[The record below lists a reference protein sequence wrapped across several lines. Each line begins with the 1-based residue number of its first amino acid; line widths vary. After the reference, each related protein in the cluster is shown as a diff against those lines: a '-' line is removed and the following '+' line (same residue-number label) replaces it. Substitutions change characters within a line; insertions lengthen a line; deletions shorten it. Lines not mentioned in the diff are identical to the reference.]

1 LLTMHILKYLF
12 FILLLATAYRSN
24 AHDQIDSLKDALSSS
39 TKDSVKFKILGAL
52 SWNYILKNELDVAY
66 QYADSIRML
75 AEKIKDDEWINYAHF
90 YYGVIAR
97 HRGNHAMALEHLN
110 QYVNHHQISGDSI
123 KVAYGLYQ
131 IGSTYS
137 TMGSFE
143 KSLPVLFRIL
153 EIYKSTGSEFDI
165 GYTLNGIGVA
175 YKNLER
181 HEEAIRTYKE
191 ALAIYDKINAR
202 EDQANVLGN
211 LANAYMAT
219 RQFEEAKNCF
229 RSALLIDESLGNEKW
244 IAYDLE
250 NIGVMHNH
258 LGNYDSA
265 LYYQLKSLDIR
276 SKLPGKHEY
285 AYTLQQVGHTY
296 FLLKEYSRARQN
308 LRKSY
313 ELAREIQAKPVLR
326 DAYLSM
332 AQVFAAEN
340 NFKEA
345 YAYQQMYNTIK
356 DSIINE
362 KVNQQL
368 SELQTKYET
377 AEKEKQISLLANKME
392 IQEKEVQLQSSIK
405 KALLAGIVLILLL
418 AVSIIFTIRQRFSNQ
433 NLVAEKNKQISDAL
447 FQHQMSELEM
457 KALRAQINPHFFFNC
472 MNSINRLIL
481 EEDIE
486 NASRYLTKFSIM
498 VRLILEH
505 SETSQISL
513 KDELMMLKSYIQ
525 LEELRFKE
533 KINFSISIDDGIE
546 PENRFLPPMIL
557 QPFVENAIW
566 HGLIHRETK
575 GNGQISILIK
585 EFNNLLYFTIEDNG
599 VGREKSRLIGQNSV
613 WKSKSLGIKITED
626 RLRLLNKEKLREL
639 IRITDLKDDQEKTL
653 GTRVDIHI
661 PMA

>member
-1 LLTMHILKYLF
+1 MLTMNILKHLLF
-12 FILLLATAYRSN
+12 FYLAAFSYPVD
-24 AHDQIDSLKDALSSS
+24 AQDKIDSLNEVLRSFP
-39 TKDSVKFKILGAL
+39 KDSVKFKTLGAL
-52 SWNYILKNELDVAY
+52 SWNHILKNELDVAY
-66 QYADSIRML
+66 QYADSIRIM
-75 AEKIKDDEWINYAHF
+75 AEKMKDDEWINYAHF

-97 HRGNHAMALEHLN
+97 HRGDHAMALEHLN
-110 QYVNHHQISGDSI
+110 HYVNHHQINGDST
-123 KVAYGLYQ
+123 KVAYGLFQ
-131 IGSTYS
+131 IGTIYNI
-137 TMGSFE
+137 MGSFE
-143 KSLPVLFRIL
+143 KGLPVLFRIL
-153 EIYKSTGSEFDI
+153 EIHKSTGSEFDI

-181 HEEAIRTYKE
+181 YEEAIRTYKN
-191 ALAIYDKINAR
+191 ALAIYDTINAR

-219 RQFEEAKNCF
+219 SQFEEAKNCF
-229 RSALLIDESLGNEKW
+229 RRALLIDESLGNEKW

-265 LYYQLKSLDIR
+265 LYFQLKSLEIR

-285 AYTLQQVGHTY
+285 AHTLQQVGQTY
-296 FLLKEYSRARQN
+296 FLLKAYTKARQN

-313 ELAREIQAKPVLR
+313 ELAQEIQAKPVLR

-332 AQVFAAEN
+332 SQVYAAEN
-340 NFKEA
+340 NFQEA
-345 YAYQQMYNTIK
+345 YAYQEMYNTIK
-356 DSIINE
+356 DSIVGE

-392 IQEKEVQLQSSIK
+392 IQEKEAQLQSSIK
-405 KALLAGIVLILLL
+405 KALLAGIFLVLLL
-418 AVSIIFTIRQRFSNQ
+418 AASIIFTIRQRYSNR
-433 NLVAEKNKQISDAL
+433 NLVAEKNKEISEAL
-447 FQHQMSELEM
+447 FQHQMVELEM

-486 NASRYLTKFSIM
+486 HASRYLTKFSIM

-513 KDELMMLKSYIQ
+513 KDELKMLESYIQ

-533 KINFSISIDDGIE
+533 KINFSILIDDGIE

-557 QPFVENAIW
+557 QPFIENAIW

-585 EFNNLLYFTIEDNG
+585 EYNNLLYFTIEDNG
-599 VGREKSRLIGQNSV
+599 VGREKARLIGQNSV